1 MDWFRHSV
9 DTFRA
14 AWSGLPASYRV
25 LAGVLFILLALVVVW
40 GMGTS
45 GRDGLVKIV
54 DGEVTISERA
64 QIVAKLKELGIRSKV
79 DGASVYVP
87 ADQADEAMLQLHG
100 SGVLGDDAIFKFLK
114 ETGIFTSDKQFERQ
128 WLVAVQSRLAGLI
141 QRMDF
146 VREARVQ
153 IVEQSE
159 AKRRGWGTGQDAAA
173 AVVLTLKPGQ
183 QMTSTRVRG
192 IASLVA
198 AAVPGLKASGVKI
211 LDQTGRFFRVP
222 DSDMLMWGDI
232 RDQEIA
238 MASQFEEKVLRVLP
252 PDSRVSAQVRLSAE
266 DRQIE
271 RKTIERGTTEESSRK
286 VRTIEEERGAE
297 GGPTKKKEMTE
308 EQTEHA
314 TGHTVEQRK
323 SVAGSIIE
331 SISIAVVIPDDAPGL
346 PSGESLRADFIRSH
360 TSLVRAAIGAQE
372 KDTIWIQIAPLSMT
386 RATGAAPPPVE
397 ESASLLRTQGPTI
410 LLILLGFAVLVAV
423 YRLVRG
429 ISSGPDGNDGGV
441 VAEES
446 LRTPGETILSAQ
458 DEVLDRIRDG
468 VRTSVTKNPKEAADV
483 ARRWMTP

>member
-25 LAGVLFILLALVVVW
+25 LAGILFILLALVVVW
-40 GMGTS
+40 GMGAS

-54 DGEVTISERA
+54 DGASTVSERA
-64 QIVAKLKELGIRSKV
+64 EIISKLRELGIRPKV
-79 DGASVYVP
+79 DGDSIYVP
-87 ADQADEAMLQLHG
+87 GAQADEAMLQLHG
-100 SGVLGDDAIFKFLK
+100 SGVLGDDAVFRFLK
-114 ETGIFTSDKQFERQ
+114 ETSLFGTREQFDRQ
-128 WLVAVQSRLAGLI
+128 WLVAVQSRLASMI

-153 IVEQSE
+153 IAEQSE
-159 AKRRGWGTGQDAAA
+159 AKRRGWATGQDAAA

-183 QMTSTRVRG
+183 QMTAARVRG

-211 LDQTGRFFRVP
+211 LDQSGRFFRVP
-222 DSDMLMWGDI
+222 DTDMLLSVDL

-238 MASQFEEKVLRVLP
+238 MASLLEEKALRVLP

-271 RKTIERGTTEESSRK
+271 RKTIERGTTEEKTRK
-286 VRTIEEERGAE
+286 VRTLEEERGAE
-297 GGPTKKKEMTE
+297 GGPAKKKEMTE
-308 EQTEHA
+308 EEAEHA
-314 TGHTVEQRK
+314 TGHTLEQRK
-323 SVAGSIIE
+323 SAAGSIIE
-331 SISIAVVIPDDAPGL
+331 SLSIAVVIPDDAPGV
-346 PSGESLRADFIRSH
+346 PSGEGQRADFTRSH
-360 TSLVRAAIGAQE
+360 TALVRAATGAQE

-386 RATGAAPPPVE
+386 RAIGAAPPAPEEPV
-397 ESASLLRTQGPTI
+397 SLLRTQGPT
-410 LLILLGFAVLVAV
+410 LLLLLLGFAVLVAV

-429 ISSGPDGNDGGV
+429 MSPGSDGGDGGV

-458 DEVLDRIRDG
+458 DEVLDRVRDG
-468 VRTSVTKNPKEAADV
+468 VRESVAKNPKEAADV